1 MASWLYI
8 WSVLQNVT
16 ILNYELNFDIPS
28 CQDNS
33 FSFFFLMSHEWNQHF
48 NYSFIIEWGF
58 QDILSFSN
66 NFRFYNQK
74 KMASKGF
81 NSKVTIHANTPCSFV
96 SSGQRSNLIIICN
109 LWYQVALYH
118 IIIFKYIIL
127 LHGFFS
133 PRLNSS
139 FFSL

>member
-1 MASWLYI
+1 MIIYMIRITKCDDFELWIEL
-8 WSVLQNVT
+8 WHSVLSGQF
-16 ILNYELNFDIPS
+16 IH
-28 CQDNS
+28 
-33 FSFFFLMSHEWNQHF
+33 FFFLMSHEWNQHF

-127 LHGFFS
+127 W
-133 PRLNSS
+133 PRFLVYFITPAETDSYI
-139 FFSL
+139 